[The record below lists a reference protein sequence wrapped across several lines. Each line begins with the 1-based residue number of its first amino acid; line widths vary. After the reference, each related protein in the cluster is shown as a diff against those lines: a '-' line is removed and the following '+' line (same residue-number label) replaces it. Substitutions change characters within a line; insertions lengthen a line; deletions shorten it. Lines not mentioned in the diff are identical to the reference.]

1 MWVLPIALLAEGAE
15 IVKGALFIKVM
26 VEEEFRWWPSVLGLW
41 T

>member
-26 VEEEFRWWPSVLGLW
+26 IEEELYRWPGVLILR

>member
-26 VEEEFRWWPSVLGLW
+26 VEEEFRRWPSVLGLW